1 MRVPETVTGRGH
13 RVGVAVPGEMQVIY
27 VFLFFKLYLQFGSC
41 CESDPELPHPVR
53 VAMMIVAM
61 HGSNARRILR
71 VRGSGVRRVPV
82 CMRNRLGGCCWL

>member
-1 MRVPETVTGRGH
+1 
-13 RVGVAVPGEMQVIY
+13 
-27 VFLFFKLYLQFGSC
+27 
-41 CESDPELPHPVR
+41 
-53 VAMMIVAM
+53 MMIVAM